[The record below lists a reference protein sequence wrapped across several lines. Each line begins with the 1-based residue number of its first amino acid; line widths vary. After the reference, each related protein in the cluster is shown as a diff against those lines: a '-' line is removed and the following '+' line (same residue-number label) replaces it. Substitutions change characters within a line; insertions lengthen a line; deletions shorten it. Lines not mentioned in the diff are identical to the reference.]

1 VRRIRNAQT
10 ESRYRP
16 HLFEPEFMG
25 QPMRR
30 GIPTFFILL
39 FLLAGPVPA
48 GNDFLE
54 TGNGARYRDLQ
65 TGTGPVAE
73 TGDVA
78 TMHFTGW
85 LDDNGSKGRQFFDSR
100 REGRPVTFVIGTERV
115 MPGWNEGVVGM
126 QAGGRR
132 LLKLPP
138 ALGYGNR
145 AVEDVIPAN
154 AGLIFV
160 IELIGLEKRQ

>member
-1 VRRIRNAQT
+1 MHELNRRQT
-10 ESRYRP
+10 GPLALKRMGRHMKQGV
-16 HLFEPEFMG
+16 HL
-25 QPMRR
+25 
-30 GIPTFFILL
+30 LL
-39 FLLAGPVPA
+39 VLLVLLPGPLPA

-65 TGTGPVAE
+65 TGSGPVAE

-85 LDDNGSKGRQFFDSR
+85 LDDNGSKGRQFFNSR
-100 REGRPVTFVIGTERV
+100 REGRPVSFVIGTERV
-115 MPGWNEGVVGM
+115 MPGWNDGVIGM
-126 QAGGRR
+126 RVGGRR
-132 LLKLPP
+132 LLRLPP
-138 ALGYGNR
+138 ALGFGNR

-160 IELIGLEKRQ
+160 IELIELEKRQ

>member
-1 VRRIRNAQT
+1 
-10 ESRYRP
+10 
-16 HLFEPEFMG
+16 MG
-25 QPMRR
+25 QLMRR

-85 LDDNGSKGRQFFDSR
+85 LEEKVIAMLRALPKAVRRRIVPVPEHARRCLALLEPGRVP
-100 REGRPVTFVIGTERV
+100 GHVIVDHQPAELKV
-115 MPGWNEGVVGM
+115 DPL
-126 QAGGRR
+126 AGGVG
-132 LLKLPP
+132 LLLPAIVP
-138 ALGYGNR
+138 PFR
-145 AVEDVIPAN
+145 PPIS
-154 AGLIFV
+154 
-160 IELIGLEKRQ
+160 